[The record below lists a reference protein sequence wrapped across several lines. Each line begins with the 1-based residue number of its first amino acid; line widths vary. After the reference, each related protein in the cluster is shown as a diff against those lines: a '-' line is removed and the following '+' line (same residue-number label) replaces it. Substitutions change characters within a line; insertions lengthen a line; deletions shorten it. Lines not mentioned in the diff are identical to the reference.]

1 MARSHFTVKFSP
13 YSEEPMSIEV
23 RLPDDSLRQLPE
35 GATGVDL
42 AGGIGARLLDA
53 ALAIKLDGR
62 LADLTTPLVDGA
74 KVEIVTSKAPESL
87 ELIRHSTAHL
97 LAHAVKR
104 LYPDARVGIGPVIED
119 GFYYDFWMEKPFTPE
134 DLPLIEAEMHKIAL
148 EGIEVVREDLGRDA
162 AIARFQKMGEPLKVE
177 VVSSIPQGDIISG
190 YRQGDFYD
198 LCRGPHVPSTAKL
211 KAFKLLSI
219 AGAYW
224 KGDEKNQMLSRIYGT
239 AFHAQKE
246 LDEHLKRLEEAKARD
261 HRKLGKELGLYS
273 FHPEAPASPFFHPKG
288 TQVYNELVTYI
299 RELYFKYGYDEVITP
314 QILDVALWKTSG
326 HYDNY
331 AENMYFTTAEEREY
345 AVKPMNC
352 PGHCI
357 MFGSQKHSYREL
369 PIRYAD
375 FGRLHRFER
384 SGVTHGLT
392 RVRTFCQDDAHIY
405 CTPEQIKTEMAAFLA
420 LLQEVYDTFGFEGMR
435 VALSTRPEKRL
446 GSDEIWDAAEKA
458 LGEALDEA
466 GMPYTLNPGEGAF
479 YGPKIEFQIL
489 DALKRPWQLGTLQV
503 DYMLP
508 ERFDLNYTR
517 PDGGEGRPI
526 MLHRAI
532 LGSLERFMGI
542 LVEHTAG
549 AFPAWLA
556 PVQVAILPITDRA
569 HAFSTEA
576 AAQAKALRLRAELD
590 LRNESLKAKIRDA
603 QLAKVPYM
611 LVIGDR
617 EAEAGTVSV
626 RHRHRGDLGVQ
637 TLDGFLA
644 NLATEVRDRQ
654 R

>member
-1 MARSHFTVKFSP
+1 
-13 YSEEPMSIEV
+13 MSIEV
-23 RLPDDSLRQLPE
+23 RLPDDSLRQLAE
-35 GATGVDL
+35 GATGADL
-42 AGGIGARLLDA
+42 AGGIGARLLEA
-53 ALAIKLDGR
+53 ALAIKVDGR
-62 LADLTTPLVDGA
+62 LVDLKAPLADGV
-74 KVEIVTSKAPESL
+74 KVEIVTSKSPDSL
-87 ELIRHSTAHL
+87 ELVRHSTAHL

-104 LYPDARVGIGPVIED
+104 LYPHARVGIGPTIED
-119 GFYYDFWMEKPFTPE
+119 GFYYDFWMDKPFTPE
-134 DLPLIEAEMHKIAL
+134 DLPVIEAEMRKIVA
-148 EGIEVVREDLGRDA
+148 EDVPVIREDLGRDA
-162 AIARFQKMGEPLKVE
+162 AVARFTELDEPLKVE
-177 VVSSIPQGDIISG
+177 IVATIPQGDIVSG
-190 YRQGDFYD
+190 YSQGDFYD
-198 LCRGPHVPSTAKL
+198 LCRGPHVPSTSKL

-224 KGDEKNQMLSRIYGT
+224 KGDEKRQMLSRIYGT
-239 AFHAQKE
+239 AFHSQKE

-299 RELYFKYGYDEVITP
+299 RELYFKYEYSEVITP

-357 MFGSQKHSYREL
+357 MYGSQKHSYRDL

-405 CTPEQIKTEMAAFLA
+405 CTPEQIKAEMAAFLE
-420 LLQEVYDTFGFEGMR
+420 LLKEVYDTFGFEGMR

-446 GSDEIWDAAEKA
+446 GSDEVWDAGEKA
-458 LGEALDEA
+458 LAEALDEA

-508 ERFDLNYTR
+508 ERFELTYTR
-517 PDGGEGRPI
+517 PDGGEGQPI

-569 HAFSTEA
+569 HTFSTEA
-576 AAQAKALRLRAELD
+576 AAQAKALGLRAELD
-590 LRNESLKAKIRDA
+590 LRNESLKAKIREA

-637 TLDGFLA
+637 PLADFLA
-644 NLATEVRDRQ
+644 SLATEVRDRQ

>member
-1 MARSHFTVKFSP
+1 
-13 YSEEPMSIEV
+13 MSIEV

-35 GATGVDL
+35 GATGADL
-42 AGGIGARLLDA
+42 AGGIGARLLEA
-53 ALAIKLDGR
+53 ALAVKVNGHLVDLKTA
-62 LADLTTPLVDGA
+62 LADGV
-74 KVEIVTSKAPESL
+74 KVEIVTNKTPESL
-87 ELIRHSTAHL
+87 ELVRHSTAHL

-104 LYPDARVGIGPVIED
+104 LYPDARVGIGPTIED
-119 GFYYDFWMEKPFTPE
+119 GFYYDFWVAKPFVPE
-134 DLPLIEAEMHKIAL
+134 DLPVIEAEMRKIVA
-148 EGIEVVREDLGRDA
+148 EGVEVTREDLSRDA
-162 AIARFQKMGEPLKVE
+162 ASARFESMGEPLKVE
-177 VVSSIPQGDIISG
+177 ILANIPASDIISG
-190 YRQGDFYD
+190 YNQGDFYD
-198 LCRGPHVPSTAKL
+198 LCRGPHVPNTSKL

-239 AFHAQKE
+239 AFHSQKE

-273 FHPEAPASPFFHPKG
+273 FHPEAPASPFFHPKC

-299 RELYFKYGYDEVITP
+299 RELYFKYGYSEVITP

-326 HYDNY
+326 HYENY

-352 PGHCI
+352 PGHCL
-357 MFGSQKHSYREL
+357 MFGSQKHSYRDL

-405 CTPEQIKTEMAAFLA
+405 CTPDQIKTEMADFLA
-420 LLQEVYDTFGFEGMR
+420 LLKEVYDTFGFDGMR

-446 GSDEIWDAAEKA
+446 GSDAIWDAAETA
-458 LGEALDEA
+458 LSEALDEA
-466 GMPYTLNPGEGAF
+466 GIPFTLNPGEGAF
-479 YGPKIEFQIL
+479 YGPKIEIQIL

-556 PVQVAILPITDRA
+556 PVQMSILPITDRA
-569 HAFSTEA
+569 NGFATEVA
-576 AAQAKALRLRAELD
+576 ARAKALGIRAELD
-590 LRNESLKAKIRDA
+590 QRNESLKAKIRDA

-626 RHRHRGDLGVQ
+626 RHRQRGDLGVRALDEFLSDLKHEVQ
-637 TLDGFLA
+637 TR
-644 NLATEVRDRQ
+644 NR
-654 R
+654 

>member
-1 MARSHFTVKFSP
+1 
-13 YSEEPMSIEV
+13 MSIEV
-23 RLPDDSLRQLPE
+23 RLPDDSLRQLAE
-35 GATGVDL
+35 GATGADL
-42 AGGIGARLLDA
+42 AGGIGARLLEA
-53 ALAIKLDGR
+53 ALAVKVDGR
-62 LADLTTPLVDGA
+62 LADLKAPLVNGT
-74 KVEIVTSKAPESL
+74 KVEIVTNKTPESL

-104 LYPDARVGIGPVIED
+104 LYPNTRVGIGPTIED
-119 GFYYDFWMEKPFTPE
+119 GFYYDFWVDKPFTPE
-134 DLPLIEAEMHKIAL
+134 DLPVIEAEMKKIVA
-148 EGIEVVREDLGRDA
+148 EGVEVVREDLDRDVA
-162 AIARFQKMGEPLKVE
+162 VARFQAMGEPLKVE
-177 VVSSIPQGDIISG
+177 IVAGLPAGEQISG

-198 LCRGPHVPSTAKL
+198 LCRGPHVPSTSKL

-224 KGDEKNQMLSRIYGT
+224 RGDERNQMLSRIYGT
-239 AFHAQKE
+239 AFHTQKE
-246 LDEHLKRLEEAKARD
+246 LDEHLSRLEEAKTRD

-299 RELYFKYGYDEVITP
+299 RELYFKYGYSEVITP

-326 HYDNY
+326 HYENF
-331 AENMYFTTAEEREY
+331 AESMYFTTAEEREY
-345 AVKPMNC
+345 ALKPMNC
-352 PGHCI
+352 PGHCL
-357 MFGSQKHSYREL
+357 MFGVQKHSYRDL
-369 PIRYAD
+369 PIRFAD
-375 FGRLHRFER
+375 FGRLHRYER

-405 CTPEQIKTEMAAFLA
+405 CTPEQIKPEMASFLS
-420 LLQEVYDTFGFEGMR
+420 LLKEVYDTFGFEGMR

-446 GSDEIWDAAEKA
+446 GSDEIWDAAEHA

-466 GMPYTLNPGEGAF
+466 GLPYTLNPGEGAF
-479 YGPKIEFQIL
+479 YGPKIEFQLL

-517 PDGGEGRPI
+517 PDGTEGRPI

-556 PVQVAILPITDRA
+556 PTQVTILPITDRA
-569 HAFSTEA
+569 NAFATEVA
-576 AAQAKALRLRAELD
+576 ARAKALGLRAELD
-590 LRNESLKAKIRDA
+590 SRNESLKAKIRDA

-637 TLDGFLA
+637 ALETFLGTLA
-644 NLATEVRDRQ
+644 QEVHSRQ

>member
-1 MARSHFTVKFSP
+1 
-13 YSEEPMSIEV
+13 MSIEV
-23 RLPDDSLRQLPE
+23 RLPDDSLRQLAE
-35 GATGVDL
+35 GATGADL
-42 AGGIGARLLDA
+42 AGGIGARLLEA
-53 ALAIKLDGR
+53 ALAVKVDGR
-62 LADLTTPLVDGA
+62 LVDLKAPLADGV
-74 KVEIVTSKAPESL
+74 KVEIVTNKSPDSL
-87 ELIRHSTAHL
+87 ELVRHSTAHL

-104 LYPDARVGIGPVIED
+104 LYPHARVGIGPTIED
-119 GFYYDFWMEKPFTPE
+119 GFYYDFWMDKPFTPE
-134 DLPLIEAEMHKIAL
+134 DLPVIEAEMRKIVA
-148 EGIEVVREDLGRDA
+148 EDVPVIREDLGRDA
-162 AIARFQKMGEPLKVE
+162 AVARFAELDEPLKVE
-177 VVSSIPQGDIISG
+177 IVATIPQGDIVSG
-190 YRQGDFYD
+190 YSQGDFYD
-198 LCRGPHVPSTAKL
+198 LCRGPHVPSTSKL

-224 KGDEKNQMLSRIYGT
+224 KGDEKRQMLSRIYGT
-239 AFHAQKE
+239 AFHSQKE
-246 LDEHLKRLEEAKARD
+246 LDEHLKRLEEARARD

-299 RELYFKYGYDEVITP
+299 RELYFKYEYSEVITP

-357 MFGSQKHSYREL
+357 MYGSQKHSYRDL

-405 CTPEQIKTEMAAFLA
+405 CTPEQIKTEMAAFLE
-420 LLQEVYDTFGFEGMR
+420 LLKEVYDTFGFEGMR

-446 GSDEIWDAAEKA
+446 GSDEVWDAGEKA
-458 LGEALDEA
+458 LAEALDEA

-508 ERFDLNYTR
+508 ERFELTYTR
-517 PDGGEGRPI
+517 PDGGEGQPI

-569 HAFSTEA
+569 HAFSMEA
-576 AAQAKALRLRAELD
+576 AAQAKALGLRAELD
-590 LRNESLKAKIRDA
+590 LRNESLKAKIREA

-637 TLDGFLA
+637 PLAEFLA
-644 NLATEVRDRQ
+644 SLATEVRDRQ

>member
-1 MARSHFTVKFSP
+1 
-13 YSEEPMSIEV
+13 MSIEV

-35 GATGVDL
+35 GATGADL
-42 AGGIGARLLDA
+42 AGGIGARLLEA
-53 ALAIKLDGR
+53 ALAIKVDGH
-62 LADLTTPLVDGA
+62 LVDLKAPLVNGA
-74 KVEIVTSKAPESL
+74 KVEIVTNKAPESL

-104 LYPDARVGIGPVIED
+104 LYPGAKVGIGPVIED
-119 GFYYDFWMEKPFTPE
+119 GFYYDFWVEKPFTPE
-134 DLPLIEAEMHKIAL
+134 DLPDIEAEMAKIVA
-148 EGIEVVREDLGRDA
+148 EGVEVIREDLGRDA
-162 AIARFQKMGEPLKVE
+162 AVARFTEMGEPLKVE
-177 VVSSIPQGDIISG
+177 VVSGIPSGDIISG

-198 LCRGPHVPSTAKL
+198 LCRGPHVPSTSKL

-239 AFHAQKE
+239 AFHSQKE

-288 TQVYNELVTYI
+288 TQVYNELVTYM
-299 RELYFKYGYDEVITP
+299 RELYFKYGYSEVITP
-314 QILDVALWKTSG
+314 QVLDVALWKTSG
-326 HYDNY
+326 HYENY

-345 AVKPMNC
+345 ALKPMNC

-357 MFGSQKHSYREL
+357 MFGSQKHSYRDL

-375 FGRLHRFER
+375 FGRLHRYER

-405 CTPEQIKTEMAAFLA
+405 CTPDQIKAEMADFLA
-420 LLQEVYDTFGFEGMR
+420 LLKEVYDTFGFDGMR

-446 GSDEIWDAAEKA
+446 GSDEIWDTAENA
-458 LGEALDEA
+458 LSEALNEA
-466 GMPYTLNPGEGAF
+466 GMPFTLNPGEGAF

-503 DYMLP
+503 DYLLP

-569 HAFSTEA
+569 NAFATEIA
-576 AAQAKALRLRAELD
+576 ARVKSLGLRAELD
-590 LRNESLKAKIRDA
+590 ARNESLKAKIREA

-617 EAEAGTVSV
+617 EAEGGTVSV

-637 TLDGFLA
+637 PLEGFLQT
-644 NLATEVRDRQ
+644 LATEVQDRQ

>member
-1 MARSHFTVKFSP
+1 
-13 YSEEPMSIEV
+13 MSIEV

-35 GATGVDL
+35 GATGADL
-42 AGGIGARLLDA
+42 AGGIGARLLEA
-53 ALAIKLDGR
+53 ALAVKVNGHLVDLKTA
-62 LADLTTPLVDGA
+62 LADGV
-74 KVEIVTSKAPESL
+74 KVEIVTNKTPESL
-87 ELIRHSTAHL
+87 ELVRHSTAHL

-104 LYPDARVGIGPVIED
+104 LYPDARVGIGPTIED
-119 GFYYDFWMEKPFTPE
+119 GFYYDFWVAKPFVPE
-134 DLPLIEAEMHKIAL
+134 DLPVIEAEMRKIVA
-148 EGIEVVREDLGRDA
+148 EGVEVTREDLSRDA
-162 AIARFQKMGEPLKVE
+162 ASARFESMGEPLKVE
-177 VVSSIPQGDIISG
+177 ILANIPASDIISG
-190 YRQGDFYD
+190 YNQGDFYD
-198 LCRGPHVPSTAKL
+198 LCRGPHVPNTSKL

-239 AFHAQKE
+239 AFHSQKE

-299 RELYFKYGYDEVITP
+299 RELYFKYGYSEVITP

-326 HYDNY
+326 HYENY

-352 PGHCI
+352 PGHCL
-357 MFGSQKHSYREL
+357 MFGSQKHSYRDL

-405 CTPEQIKTEMAAFLA
+405 CTPDQIKTEMADFLA
-420 LLQEVYDTFGFEGMR
+420 LLKEVYDTFGFDGMR

-446 GSDEIWDAAEKA
+446 GSDAIWDAAETA
-458 LGEALDEA
+458 LSEALDEA
-466 GMPYTLNPGEGAF
+466 GIPFTLNPGEGAF

-556 PVQVAILPITDRA
+556 PVQMSILPITDRA
-569 HAFSTEA
+569 NGFATEVA
-576 AAQAKALRLRAELD
+576 ARAKALGIRAELD
-590 LRNESLKAKIRDA
+590 QRNESLKAKIRDA

-626 RHRHRGDLGVQ
+626 RHRQRGDLGVRALDEFLSDLKHEVQ
-637 TLDGFLA
+637 TR
-644 NLATEVRDRQ
+644 NR
-654 R
+654 

>member
-1 MARSHFTVKFSP
+1 MIKYSP
-13 YSEEPMSIEV
+13 YFEALMSIEV
-23 RLPDDSLRQLPE
+23 RLPDDTLRQLPE
-35 GATGVDL
+35 GATGADL
-42 AGGIGARLLDA
+42 AGGIGARLLEA
-53 ALAIKLDGR
+53 ALAMKVDGH
-62 LADLTTPLVDGA
+62 LADLKAPLVDGA
-74 KVEIVTSKAPESL
+74 KVEIVTNKAPESL
-87 ELIRHSTAHL
+87 DLIRHSTAHL

-104 LYPDARVGIGPVIED
+104 LFPAARVGIGPVIED
-119 GFYYDFWMEKPFTPE
+119 GFYYDFWVDKPFTPE
-134 DLPLIEAEMHKIAL
+134 DLPVIEAEMRKIVA
-148 EGIEVVREDLGRDA
+148 EGVEVVREDLSRDA
-162 AIARFQKMGEPLKVE
+162 AVARFKAMGEPLKVE
-177 VVSSIPQGDIISG
+177 VLAGIPAGDTISG

-246 LDEHLKRLEEAKARD
+246 LDEHLQRLEEARARD

-288 TQVYNELVTYI
+288 TQVYNELVTYM
-299 RELYFKYGYDEVITP
+299 RELYFKYGYSEVITP

-352 PGHCI
+352 PGHCL
-357 MFGSQKHSYREL
+357 MFDSQKHSYRNL

-375 FGRLHRFER
+375 FGRLHRYER

-392 RVRTFCQDDAHIY
+392 RVRTFCQDDGHIF
-405 CTPEQIKTEMAAFLA
+405 CTQEQVKTEMAAFLA
-420 LLQEVYDTFGFEGMR
+420 LLREVYDTFGFEGMR

-446 GSDEIWDAAEKA
+446 GSDEVWDLAERA

-466 GMPYTLNPGEGAF
+466 GMPFTLNPGEGAF

-508 ERFDLNYTR
+508 ERFELKYTR
-517 PDGGEGRPI
+517 ADGTEGRPI

-532 LGSLERFMGI
+532 LGSLERFLGI
-542 LVEHTAG
+542 LIEHTAG
-549 AFPAWLA
+549 AFPSWLA

-569 HAFSTEA
+569 HEFSIEA
-576 AAQAKALRLRAELD
+576 AARAKTHGLRAELD
-590 LRNESLKAKIRDA
+590 LRNESLKAKIREA
-603 QLAKVPYM
+603 QLAKIPYM

-617 EAEAGTVSV
+617 EAEARTISV

-637 TLDGFLA
+637 SLEGFLDA
-644 NLATEVRDRQ
+644 LVAEVRERQ

>member
-1 MARSHFTVKFSP
+1 
-13 YSEEPMSIEV
+13 MSIEV
-23 RLPDDSLRQLPE
+23 RLPDDSLRQLDE
-35 GATGVDL
+35 GATGADL

-53 ALAIKLDGR
+53 ALAIRVDGKL
-62 LADLTTPLVDGA
+62 LDLDTPLVDGS
-74 KVEIVTSKAPESL
+74 KVEIVTNRTPESL
-87 ELIRHSTAHL
+87 ELVRHSTAHL

-104 LYPDARVGIGPVIED
+104 LFPDARVGIGPVIED
-119 GFYYDFWMEKPFTPE
+119 GFFYDFWVEKPFTPE
-134 DLPLIEAEMHKIAL
+134 DLPRIEAEMRKIVA
-148 EGIEVVREDLGRDA
+148 EGIEVRREDLGRDA
-162 AIARFQKMGEPLKVE
+162 AVARFTEQGEPLKVE
-177 VVSSIPQGDIISG
+177 IVSSIPQGDVVSG

-224 KGDEKNQMLSRIYGT
+224 KGDERNQMLSRIYGT
-239 AFHAQKE
+239 AFHSQKE
-246 LDEHLKRLEEAKARD
+246 LEEHLKRLEEAKARD
-261 HRKLGKELGLYS
+261 HRKLGKELGLYT

-288 TQVYNELVTYI
+288 TAIYNELVTYI
-299 RELYFKYGYDEVITP
+299 RELYFKYGYSEVITP

-326 HYDNY
+326 HYENY

-352 PGHCI
+352 PGHCL
-357 MFGSQKHSYREL
+357 MYASHKHSYRDL
-369 PIRYAD
+369 PVRYAD

-405 CTPEQIKTEMAAFLA
+405 CTPEQIKSEMAAFLA
-420 LLQEVYDTFGFEGMR
+420 LLAEVYDTFGFEGMR

-446 GSDEIWDAAEKA
+446 GSDEVWDAGEQA
-458 LGEALDEA
+458 LAEALDEA

-508 ERFDLNYTR
+508 ERFELTFTR
-517 PDGGEGRPI
+517 PDGGEGQPI

-556 PVQVAILPITDRA
+556 PVQVAFLPITDRA
-569 HAFSTEA
+569 HAFATEA
-576 AAQAKALRLRAELD
+576 VAQAKALNLRADLD

-637 TLDGFLA
+637 PLADFLQS
-644 NLATEVRDRQ
+644 LATEIRDRQ

>member
-1 MARSHFTVKFSP
+1 MP
-13 YSEEPMSIEV
+13 IEV

-35 GATGVDL
+35 GATGADL
-42 AGGIGARLLDA
+42 AGGIGARLLEA
-53 ALAIKLDGR
+53 ALAIRVDGNLVDLKAP
-62 LADLTTPLVDGA
+62 LADGVR
-74 KVEIVTSKAPESL
+74 VEIVTNKNPESL

-104 LYPDARVGIGPVIED
+104 LYPHARVGIGPTIED
-119 GFYYDFWMEKPFTPE
+119 GFYYDFWMDKPFTPE
-134 DLPLIEAEMHKIAL
+134 DLPVIEAEMRKIVA
-148 EGIEVVREDLGRDA
+148 EDVPVIREDLGRDA
-162 AIARFQKMGEPLKVE
+162 AVARFTELDEPLKVE
-177 VVSSIPQGDIISG
+177 IVATIPQGDIVSG
-190 YRQGDFYD
+190 YSQGDFYD
-198 LCRGPHVPSTAKL
+198 LCRGPHVPSTSKL

-224 KGDEKNQMLSRIYGT
+224 RGDEKRQMLSRIYGT
-239 AFHAQKE
+239 AFHSSKE

-299 RELYFKYGYDEVITP
+299 RELYFKYGYSEVITP

-357 MFGSQKHSYREL
+357 MYGSQKHSYRDL

-405 CTPEQIKTEMAAFLA
+405 CTPEQIKAEMAAFLE
-420 LLQEVYDTFGFEGMR
+420 LLKEVYDTFGFDGMR

-446 GSDEIWDAAEKA
+446 GSDEVWDAGEKA
-458 LGEALDEA
+458 LAEALDEA

-508 ERFDLNYTR
+508 ERFELKYTR
-517 PDGGEGRPI
+517 PDGGEGQPI

-576 AAQAKALRLRAELD
+576 AAQAKALGLRAELD
-590 LRNESLKAKIRDA
+590 LRNESLKAKIREA

-637 TLDGFLA
+637 PLAGFLA
-644 NLATEVRDRQ
+644 SLATEVRQRQ
-654 R
+654 G

>member
-1 MARSHFTVKFSP
+1 
-13 YSEEPMSIEV
+13 MSIEV
-23 RLPDDSLRQLPE
+23 RLPDDSLRQLSE
-35 GATGVDL
+35 GATGADL
-42 AGGIGARLLDA
+42 AGGIGARLLEA
-53 ALAIKLDGR
+53 ALAIKVDGR
-62 LADLTTPLVDGA
+62 LVDLKAPLVDGS
-74 KVEIVTSKAPESL
+74 KVEIVTSKSAESL

-104 LYPDARVGIGPVIED
+104 LYPNARVGIGPVIED
-119 GFYYDFWMEKPFTPE
+119 GFYYDFWVGKPFTPE
-134 DLPLIEAEMHKIAL
+134 DLPIIEAEMKKVVA
-148 EGIEVVREDLGRDA
+148 EGIEVVREDLSRDA
-162 AIARFQKMGEPLKVE
+162 AIARFQTMGEPLKVE
-177 VVSSIPQGDIISG
+177 VVSSIPPGDTISG

-239 AFHAQKE
+239 AFHTQKE

-273 FHPEAPASPFFHPKG
+273 FHQEAPASPFFHPKG
-288 TQVYNELVTYI
+288 TQVYNELVAYI
-299 RELYFKYGYDEVITP
+299 RELYFKYGYSEVITP

-326 HYDNY
+326 HYENY

-352 PGHCI
+352 PSHCI
-357 MFGSQKHSYREL
+357 MFGSQKRSYRDL

-375 FGRLHRFER
+375 FGRLHRYER

-392 RVRTFCQDDAHIY
+392 RVRTFCQDDGHLF
-405 CTPEQIKTEMAAFLA
+405 CTPEQVKTEMADFLA
-420 LLQEVYDTFGFEGMR
+420 LLTEVYDTFGFEGMR

-446 GSDEIWDAAEKA
+446 GSDEVWDAAESA
-458 LGEALDEA
+458 LAEALDEA
-466 GMPYTLNPGEGAF
+466 GMPYSLNPGEGAF

-503 DYMLP
+503 DYMMP
-508 ERFDLNYTR
+508 ERFNLTYTR

-576 AAQAKALRLRAELD
+576 AARAKAHGLRAELD

-611 LVIGDR
+611 LVVGDR
-617 EAEAGTVSV
+617 EAEARTVSV

-637 TLDGFLA
+637 SLDGFLQA
-644 NLATEVRDRQ
+644 LTTEVRDRQ

>member
-1 MARSHFTVKFSP
+1 
-13 YSEEPMSIEV
+13 MSIEV
-23 RLPDDSLRQLPE
+23 RLPDDSLRQLDE
-35 GATGVDL
+35 GATGADL

-53 ALAIKLDGR
+53 ALAIRVDGKL
-62 LADLTTPLVDGA
+62 LDLDTPLVDGS
-74 KVEIVTSKAPESL
+74 KVEIVTNRTPESL
-87 ELIRHSTAHL
+87 ELVRHSTAHL

-104 LYPDARVGIGPVIED
+104 LFPDARVGIGPVIED
-119 GFYYDFWMEKPFTPE
+119 GFFYDFWVEKPFTPE
-134 DLPLIEAEMHKIAL
+134 DLPRIEAEMRKIVA
-148 EGIEVVREDLGRDA
+148 EGIEVRREDLGRDA
-162 AIARFQKMGEPLKVE
+162 AVARFTEQGEPLKVE
-177 VVSSIPQGDIISG
+177 IVSSIPQGDVVSG

-224 KGDEKNQMLSRIYGT
+224 KGDERNQMLSRIYGT
-239 AFHAQKE
+239 AFHSQKE
-246 LDEHLKRLEEAKARD
+246 LEEHLKRLEEAKARD
-261 HRKLGKELGLYS
+261 HRKLGKELGLYT

-288 TQVYNELVTYI
+288 TAIYNELVTYI
-299 RELYFKYGYDEVITP
+299 RELYFKYGYSEVITP

-326 HYDNY
+326 HYENY

-352 PGHCI
+352 PGHCL
-357 MFGSQKHSYREL
+357 MYASHKHSYRDL
-369 PIRYAD
+369 PVRYAD

-420 LLQEVYDTFGFEGMR
+420 LLTEVYDTFGFEGMR

-446 GSDEIWDAAEKA
+446 GSDEVWDAGEKA
-458 LGEALDEA
+458 LAEALDEA

-508 ERFDLNYTR
+508 ERFELTFTR
-517 PDGGEGRPI
+517 PDGGEGQPI

-556 PVQVAILPITDRA
+556 PVQVAFLPITDRA
-569 HAFSTEA
+569 HAFATEA
-576 AAQAKALRLRAELD
+576 AAQAKALNLRADLD

-637 TLDGFLA
+637 PLADFLQS
-644 NLATEVRDRQ
+644 LATEIRDRQ

>member
-1 MARSHFTVKFSP
+1 
-13 YSEEPMSIEV
+13 MSIEV
-23 RLPDDSLRQLPE
+23 RLPDDSLRQLAE
-35 GATGVDL
+35 GATGADL
-42 AGGIGARLLDA
+42 AGGIGARLLEA
-53 ALAIKLDGR
+53 ALAIKVDGR
-62 LADLTTPLVDGA
+62 LVDLKAPLADGV
-74 KVEIVTSKAPESL
+74 KVEIVTSKSPDSL
-87 ELIRHSTAHL
+87 ELVRHSTAHL

-104 LYPDARVGIGPVIED
+104 LYPHARVGIGPTIED
-119 GFYYDFWMEKPFTPE
+119 GFYYDFWMDKPFTPE
-134 DLPLIEAEMHKIAL
+134 DLPVIEAEMRKIVA
-148 EGIEVVREDLGRDA
+148 EDVPVIREDLGRDA
-162 AIARFQKMGEPLKVE
+162 AVARFTELDEPLKVE
-177 VVSSIPQGDIISG
+177 IVATIPQGDIVSG
-190 YRQGDFYD
+190 YSQGDFYD
-198 LCRGPHVPSTAKL
+198 LCRGPHVPSTSKL

-224 KGDEKNQMLSRIYGT
+224 KGDEKRQMLSRIYGT
-239 AFHAQKE
+239 AFHSQKE

-299 RELYFKYGYDEVITP
+299 RELYFKYEYSEVITP

-357 MFGSQKHSYREL
+357 MYGSQKHSYRDL

-405 CTPEQIKTEMAAFLA
+405 CTPEQIKAEMAAFLE
-420 LLQEVYDTFGFEGMR
+420 LLKEVYDTFGFEGMR

-446 GSDEIWDAAEKA
+446 GSDEVWDAGEKA
-458 LGEALDEA
+458 LAEALDEA

-508 ERFDLNYTR
+508 ERFELTYTR
-517 PDGGEGRPI
+517 PDGGEGQPI

-576 AAQAKALRLRAELD
+576 AAQAKALGLRAELD
-590 LRNESLKAKIRDA
+590 LRNESLKAKIREA

-637 TLDGFLA
+637 PLADFLA
-644 NLATEVRDRQ
+644 SLATEVRDRQ

>member
-1 MARSHFTVKFSP
+1 
-13 YSEEPMSIEV
+13 MSIEV

-35 GATGVDL
+35 GATGADL
-42 AGGIGARLLDA
+42 AGGIGARLLEA
-53 ALAIKLDGR
+53 ALAIKVDGH
-62 LADLTTPLVDGA
+62 LVDLKAPLVNGA
-74 KVEIVTSKAPESL
+74 KVEIVTNKAPESL

-104 LYPDARVGIGPVIED
+104 LYPGAKVGIGPVIED
-119 GFYYDFWMEKPFTPE
+119 GFYYDFWVEKPFTPE
-134 DLPLIEAEMHKIAL
+134 DLPAIEAEMAKIVA
-148 EGIEVVREDLGRDA
+148 EGVEVIREDLSRDA
-162 AIARFQKMGEPLKVE
+162 AVARFTEMGEPLKVE
-177 VVSSIPQGDIISG
+177 VVSGIPSGDIISG

-198 LCRGPHVPSTAKL
+198 LCRGPHVPSTSKL

-239 AFHAQKE
+239 AFHSQKE

-288 TQVYNELVTYI
+288 TQVYNELVTYM
-299 RELYFKYGYDEVITP
+299 RELYFKYGYSEVITP
-314 QILDVALWKTSG
+314 QVLDVALWKTSG
-326 HYDNY
+326 HYENY

-345 AVKPMNC
+345 ALKPMNC

-357 MFGSQKHSYREL
+357 MFGSQKHSYRDL

-375 FGRLHRFER
+375 FGRLHRYER

-405 CTPEQIKTEMAAFLA
+405 CTPDQIKAEMADFLA
-420 LLQEVYDTFGFEGMR
+420 LLKEVYDTFGFDGMR

-446 GSDEIWDAAEKA
+446 GSDEIWDTAENA
-458 LGEALDEA
+458 LSEALNEA
-466 GMPYTLNPGEGAF
+466 GMPFTLNPGEGAF

-569 HAFSTEA
+569 NAFATEIA
-576 AAQAKALRLRAELD
+576 ARANSLGLRAELD
-590 LRNESLKAKIRDA
+590 ARNESLKAKIREA

-617 EAEAGTVSV
+617 EAEGGTVSV

-637 TLDGFLA
+637 PLEGFLQT
-644 NLATEVRDRQ
+644 LATEVQDRQ

>member
-1 MARSHFTVKFSP
+1 
-13 YSEEPMSIEV
+13 MSIEV

-35 GATGVDL
+35 GATGADL
-42 AGGIGARLLDA
+42 AGGIGARLLEA
-53 ALAIKLDGR
+53 ALAIKVDGH
-62 LADLTTPLVDGA
+62 LVDLKAPLVNGA
-74 KVEIVTSKAPESL
+74 KVEIVTNKAPESL

-104 LYPDARVGIGPVIED
+104 LYPGAKVGIGPVIED
-119 GFYYDFWMEKPFTPE
+119 GFYYDFWVEKPFTPE
-134 DLPLIEAEMHKIAL
+134 DLPAIEAEMAKIVA
-148 EGIEVVREDLGRDA
+148 EGVEVIREDLGRDA
-162 AIARFQKMGEPLKVE
+162 AVARFTEMGEPLKVE
-177 VVSSIPQGDIISG
+177 VVSGIPSGDIISG

-198 LCRGPHVPSTAKL
+198 LCRGPHVPSTSKL

-239 AFHAQKE
+239 AFHSQKE

-288 TQVYNELVTYI
+288 TQVYNELVTYM
-299 RELYFKYGYDEVITP
+299 RELYFKYGYSEVITP
-314 QILDVALWKTSG
+314 QVLDVALWKTSG
-326 HYDNY
+326 HYENY

-345 AVKPMNC
+345 ALKPMNC

-357 MFGSQKHSYREL
+357 MFGSQKHSYRDL

-375 FGRLHRFER
+375 FGRLHRYER

-405 CTPEQIKTEMAAFLA
+405 CTPDQIKAEMADFLA
-420 LLQEVYDTFGFEGMR
+420 LLKEVYDTFGFDGMR

-446 GSDEIWDAAEKA
+446 GSEEIWDTAENA
-458 LGEALDEA
+458 LSEALNEA
-466 GMPYTLNPGEGAF
+466 GMPFTLNPGEGAF

-569 HAFSTEA
+569 NAFATEIA
-576 AAQAKALRLRAELD
+576 ARAKSLGLRAELD
-590 LRNESLKAKIRDA
+590 ARNESLKAKIREA

-637 TLDGFLA
+637 PLEGFLQT
-644 NLATEVRDRQ
+644 LATEVQDRQ

>member
-1 MARSHFTVKFSP
+1 
-13 YSEEPMSIEV
+13 MSIEV

-35 GATGVDL
+35 GATGADL
-42 AGGIGARLLDA
+42 AGGIGPRLLEA
-53 ALAIKLDGR
+53 ALAIKVDGH
-62 LADLTTPLVDGA
+62 LVDLKSPLVDGA
-74 KVEIVTSKAPESL
+74 KVEIVTNKAPESL

-104 LYPDARVGIGPVIED
+104 LYPGAKVGIGPVIED
-119 GFYYDFWMEKPFTPE
+119 GFYYDFWVEKPFTPE
-134 DLPLIEAEMHKIAL
+134 DLPVIEAEMARIVA
-148 EGIEVVREDLGRDA
+148 EGVEVIREDLGRDA
-162 AIARFQKMGEPLKVE
+162 AVARFTEMGEPLKVE
-177 VVSSIPQGDIISG
+177 VVSGIPSGDIISG

-198 LCRGPHVPSTAKL
+198 LCRGPHVPSTSKL

-224 KGDEKNQMLSRIYGT
+224 KGDERNQMLSRIYGT
-239 AFHAQKE
+239 AFHSQKE

-299 RELYFKYGYDEVITP
+299 RELYFKYGYSEVITP
-314 QILDVALWKTSG
+314 QVLDVALWKTSG
-326 HYDNY
+326 HYENY

-345 AVKPMNC
+345 ALKPMNC

-357 MFGSQKHSYREL
+357 MFGAQKHSYRDL

-375 FGRLHRFER
+375 FGRLHRYER

-405 CTPEQIKTEMAAFLA
+405 CTPDQIKAEMADFLA
-420 LLQEVYDTFGFEGMR
+420 LLKEVYDTFGFDGMR

-446 GSDEIWDAAEKA
+446 GSDEIWDAAENA
-458 LGEALDEA
+458 LSEALNEA
-466 GMPYTLNPGEGAF
+466 DMPFTLNPGEGAF

-569 HAFSTEA
+569 NTFSTEVA
-576 AAQAKALRLRAELD
+576 ARAKALGLRAELD
-590 LRNESLKAKIRDA
+590 ARNESLKAKIREA

-637 TLDGFLA
+637 PLEGLLQTLA
-644 NLATEVRDRQ
+644 AEVKGRQ

>member
-1 MARSHFTVKFSP
+1 MP
-13 YSEEPMSIEV
+13 IEV
-23 RLPDDSLRQLPE
+23 RLPDDSLRQLAE
-35 GATGVDL
+35 GATGADL
-42 AGGIGARLLDA
+42 AGGIGARLLEA
-53 ALAIKLDGR
+53 ALAVRVDGR
-62 LADLTTPLVDGA
+62 LADLKAPLVDGA
-74 KVEIVTSKAPESL
+74 RVEIVTNKTPESL

-104 LYPDARVGIGPVIED
+104 LYPHARVGIGPTIED
-119 GFYYDFWMEKPFTPE
+119 GFYYDFWMDKPFTPE
-134 DLPLIEAEMHKIAL
+134 DLPVIEAEMRKIVA
-148 EGIEVVREDLGRDA
+148 EDVPVIREDLGRDA
-162 AIARFQKMGEPLKVE
+162 AVARFTELDEPLKVE
-177 VVSSIPQGDIISG
+177 IVATIPQGDIVSG
-190 YRQGDFYD
+190 YSQGDFYD
-198 LCRGPHVPSTAKL
+198 LCRGPHVPSTSKL

-224 KGDEKNQMLSRIYGT
+224 KGDEKRQMLSRIYGT
-239 AFHAQKE
+239 AFHTQKE

-261 HRKLGKELGLYS
+261 HRKLGRELGLYS

-299 RELYFKYGYDEVITP
+299 RELYFKYGYSEVITP

-357 MFGSQKHSYREL
+357 MYGSQKHSYRDL

-405 CTPEQIKTEMAAFLA
+405 CTPEQIKAEMAAFLE
-420 LLQEVYDTFGFEGMR
+420 LLKEVYDRFGFEGMR

-446 GSDEIWDAAEKA
+446 GSDEVWDAGEKA
-458 LGEALDEA
+458 LAEALDEA

-508 ERFDLNYTR
+508 ERFELKYTR
-517 PDGGEGRPI
+517 PDGGEGQPI

-542 LVEHTAG
+542 LIEHCAG
-549 AFPAWLA
+549 AFPTWLA
-556 PVQVAILPITDRA
+556 PEQVRVLPISEKTEDQAEAIAARLAEAGVRVTVDRD
-569 HAFSTEA
+569 SD
-576 AAQAKALRLRAELD
+576 KIG
-590 LRNESLKAKIRDA
+590 AKIR
-603 QLAKVPYM
+603 LARLARVPYM
-611 LVIGDR
+611 LVIGQR
-617 EAEAGTVSV
+617 EAEEGTVSV
-626 RHRHRGDLGVQ
+626 RHRDKDDLGAKP
-637 TLDGFLA
+637 LDEFLA
-644 NLATEVRDRQ
+644 EITEEIRSRSL
-654 R
+654 

>member
-1 MARSHFTVKFSP
+1 
-13 YSEEPMSIEV
+13 MSIEV

-35 GATGVDL
+35 GATGADL

-53 ALAIKLDGR
+53 ALAVKVNGH
-62 LADLTTPLVDGA
+62 LADLKAPLLDGA
-74 KVEIVTSKAPESL
+74 KVEIVTNKTPESL

-104 LYPDARVGIGPVIED
+104 LNPGARVGIGPVIED
-119 GFYYDFWMEKPFTPE
+119 GFYYDFWVDKPFTPE
-134 DLPLIEAEMHKIAL
+134 DLPVIEAEMRKIVT

-162 AIARFQKMGEPLKVE
+162 AVARFLAMGEPLKVE
-177 VVSSIPQGDIISG
+177 VVSGIPAGDIISG
-190 YRQGDFYD
+190 YSQGDFYD
-198 LCRGPHVPSTAKL
+198 LCRGPHVPNTAKL
-211 KAFKLLSI
+211 KVFKLQSI

-239 AFHAQKE
+239 AFHTQKE

-273 FHPEAPASPFFHPKG
+273 FHQEAPASPFFHPKG
-288 TQVYNELVTYI
+288 AHVYNELVAYV
-299 RELYFKYGYDEVITP
+299 RELYFKYGYSEVITP
-314 QILDVALWKTSG
+314 QIMDVALWKTSG
-326 HYDNY
+326 HYENF
-331 AENMYFTTAEEREY
+331 AESMYFTTAEEREY
-345 AVKPMNC
+345 ALKPMNC
-352 PGHCI
+352 PGHCL
-357 MFGSQKHSYREL
+357 MFGTQKHSYRDL
-369 PIRYAD
+369 PIRFAD
-375 FGRLHRFER
+375 FGRLHRYER

-392 RVRTFCQDDAHIY
+392 RVRTFCLDDAHIY
-405 CTPEQIKTEMAAFLA
+405 CTPEQIKAEMAAFLD
-420 LLQEVYDTFGFEGMR
+420 LLKEVYDTFGFEGTR

-446 GSDEIWDAAEKA
+446 GSDEIWDAAEGA
-458 LGEALDEA
+458 LGSALEEA
-466 GMPYTLNPGEGAF
+466 GIPYTLNPGEGAF
-479 YGPKIEFQIL
+479 YGPKIEFQVL

-503 DYMLP
+503 DYMMP
-508 ERFDLNYTR
+508 QRFDLNYTR
-517 PDGGEGRPI
+517 PDGTEGRPV

-569 HAFSTEA
+569 NAFATEVA
-576 AAQAKALRLRAELD
+576 ARAKALGLRGELD
-590 LRNESLKAKIRDA
+590 QRNESLKAKIREA

-637 TLDGFLA
+637 PLDGFLETLSA
-644 NLATEVRDRQ
+644 EVRNRQ